1 MSTTVIVLLIL
12 AGIVAAIM
20 LNAQNNAYKSSG
32 DESDKVGTGSVI
44 LWIIVAL
51 IIVFGCFGNLI
62 GACGG
67 DLSRI
72 GGR

>member
-32 DESDKVGTGSVI
+32 KESDKVGAGSII
-44 LWIIVAL
+44 LWIF
-51 IIVFGCFGNLI
+51 VFGCFGNLV

-67 DLSRI
+67 DLSKI
-72 GGR
+72 GGQ

>member
-32 DESDKVGTGSVI
+32 KESDKVGAGSI
-44 LWIIVAL
+44 IFWIVAAL
-51 IIVFGCFGNLI
+51 IFVF
-62 GACGG
+62 
-67 DLSRI
+67 
-72 GGR
+72 

>member
-1 MSTTVIVLLIL
+1 MSATVIVLLVL

-32 DESDKVGTGSVI
+32 KESDKVGTGSVI
-44 LWIIVAL
+44 LWIIAAL
-51 IIVFGCFGNLI
+51 IFVFGCFGNLV

>member
-1 MSTTVIVLLIL
+1 MTLIILFVLTV
-12 AGIVAAIM
+12 IVAAIM

-32 DESDKVGTGSVI
+32 KDQDRLSPKMII
-44 LWIIVAL
+44 LWIVAAL
-51 IIVFGCFGNLI
+51 VFVFGCFGNLI

-67 DLSRI
+67 DLSKI

>member
-1 MSTTVIVLLIL
+1 MSTTVIVLLVL

-32 DESDKVGTGSVI
+32 KESDKVGTGSVI
-44 LWIIVAL
+44 LWIVAAL
-51 IIVFGCFGNLI
+51 VFVFGSFGNLV

>member
-1 MSTTVIVLLIL
+1 MLVILIIL
-12 AGIVAAIM
+12 GIGVAAIM
-20 LNAQNNAYKSSG
+20 PNAQNHAYKSTG
-32 DESDKVGTGSVI
+32 KESDKVGFGSVV
-44 LWIIVAL
+44 LWIIAGL
-51 IIVFGCFGNLI
+51 IFVFGCFGNII

>member
-1 MSTTVIVLLIL
+1 MNTTVIVLLIL

-32 DESDKVGTGSVI
+32 KESDKVGTGSVI
-44 LWIIVAL
+44 LWIIAAL
-51 IIVFGCFGNLI
+51 IFVFVCFGNLV
-62 GACGG
+62 GACSG

-72 GGR
+72 SGR

>member
-1 MSTTVIVLLIL
+1 MSTTLIVLLVI
-12 AGIVAAIM
+12 AGIMSAIM
-20 LNAQNNAYKSSG
+20 INSERNRYKRTG
-32 DESDKVGTGSVI
+32 KESDKVGAGTVI
-44 LWIIVAL
+44 LWIIASL
-51 IIVFGCFGNLI
+51 ILVFGCFGNLI

>member
-1 MSTTVIVLLIL
+1 
-12 AGIVAAIM
+12 M

-32 DESDKVGTGSVI
+32 KDEDRLSPKMII
-44 LWIIVAL
+44 LWIVAAL
-51 IIVFGCFGNLI
+51 VFVFGCFGNLI

-67 DLSRI
+67 DLSKI

>member
-1 MSTTVIVLLIL
+1 MSTTVVVLLL
-12 AGIVAAIM
+12 LSGVVAVIM
-20 LNAQNNAYKSSG
+20 LKAQNNAYESSKK
-32 DESDKVGTGSVI
+32 ESDRVGIGSVI
-44 LWIIVAL
+44 IWIITSL
-51 IIVFGCFGNLI
+51 IVVFGCYGNLI

>member
-1 MSTTVIVLLIL
+1 MTLIILFVLT
-12 AGIVAAIM
+12 AIVAAIM

-32 DESDKVGTGSVI
+32 KDEDRLSPKMII
-44 LWIIVAL
+44 LWIVAAL
-51 IIVFGCFGNLI
+51 VFVFGCFGNLI

-67 DLSRI
+67 DLSKI

>member
-1 MSTTVIVLLIL
+1 MSTTVLVLLVL
-12 AGIVAAIM
+12 SGIVAAIK
-20 LNAQNNAYKSSG
+20 LISQNNAYKSSG
-32 DESDKVGTGSVI
+32 KESDKVGVGSVI

-51 IIVFGCFGNLI
+51 IFVFGCFGNLV

-72 GGR
+72 GGQ

>member
-12 AGIVAAIM
+12 TGIVAAIM

-32 DESDKVGTGSVI
+32 KKSDKVGVGYVI
-44 LWIIVAL
+44 FYIVVAL
-51 IIVFGCFGNLI
+51 IFVFGCFCNLV

>member
-1 MSTTVIVLLIL
+1 MSTTLIVLLVI
-12 AGIVAAIM
+12 AGIMSAIM
-20 LNAQNNAYKSSG
+20 INAERNRYKSTG
-32 DESDKVGTGSVI
+32 KESDKVGAGTVI
-44 LWIIVAL
+44 LWIIASL
-51 IIVFGCFGNLI
+51 ILVFGCFGNLI

>member
-1 MSTTVIVLLIL
+1 MTLIILFVLT
-12 AGIVAAIM
+12 AIVAAIM

-32 DESDKVGTGSVI
+32 KDEDRLSPKTII
-44 LWIIVAL
+44 LWIVAAL
-51 IIVFGCFGNLI
+51 VFVFGCFGNLI

-67 DLSRI
+67 DLSII

>member
-1 MSTTVIVLLIL
+1 MSTTVIVLLVL

-32 DESDKVGTGSVI
+32 KESDKVGPGYVI
-44 LWIIVAL
+44 LWIVAAL
-51 IIVFGCFGNLI
+51 IFVCGCFGNLI

>member
-12 AGIVAAIM
+12 TGIVAAIM

-32 DESDKVGTGSVI
+32 KKSDKVGVGYVI
-44 LWIIVAL
+44 FYIVVAL
-51 IIVFGCFGNLI
+51 IFVFGCFFNLI

>member
-1 MSTTVIVLLIL
+1 MSTTVLVLLVL
-12 AGIVAAIM
+12 SGIVAAII
-20 LNAQNNAYKSSG
+20 LISQNNAYKSSG
-32 DESDKVGTGSVI
+32 KESDKVGVGSVI

-51 IIVFGCFGNLI
+51 IFVFGCFGNLV

-72 GGR
+72 GGQ

>member
-1 MSTTVIVLLIL
+1 MNTTVIVLLIL

-32 DESDKVGTGSVI
+32 KESDKVGTGSVI
-44 LWIIVAL
+44 LWIIAAL
-51 IIVFGCFGNLI
+51 IFVFVCFGNLV

-72 GGR
+72 SGR

>member
-1 MSTTVIVLLIL
+1 MSSTVIVLLVL
-12 AGIVAAIM
+12 AGIMAAIM
-20 LNAQNNAYKSSG
+20 LIAQYNAYKSSG
-32 DESDKVGTGSVI
+32 KESDKVGTGSVI

-51 IIVFGCFGNLI
+51 IFVFGCFGNLV

>member
-1 MSTTVIVLLIL
+1 MTLIILFVLTV
-12 AGIVAAIM
+12 IVAAIM

-32 DESDKVGTGSVI
+32 KDEDRLSPKMII
-44 LWIIVAL
+44 LWIVAAL
-51 IIVFGCFGNLI
+51 VFVFGCFGNLI

-67 DLSRI
+67 DLSKI